1 MPGRI
6 VLTIGTFDG
15 VHIGHA
21 ALVEQ
26 ARAIASGPGDRVVAL
41 AFDPHPITR
50 LRPSD
55 APPRLTTFA
64 RKRELLVQA
73 GADEVV
79 RLDPFDG
86 LLEMDP
92 AQFVSRLRERYQPA
106 AIVEGA
112 DFRFGKGR
120 SGDIQTLRT
129 LASEF
134 GCQVRVIEPVEVV
147 LRDATVTCASST
159 VTRRLILSGR
169 VADAALVLGRPHRLS
184 GRVVTGDRRGRTIG
198 YPTANIE
205 TEVLLPADGVY
216 GARAI
221 LPDGR
226 VLGAALSI
234 GTKPTFTNAPT
245 RACEAF
251 LLDAPHGAP
260 GDPRILGLDEY
271 GWELSLDLVGWVRE
285 QVRFHG
291 LEPLLEQMAR
301 DCDRI
306 RTMLKDSERLPEE
319 VA

>member
-1 MPGRI
+1 MPGRT

-15 VHIGHA
+15 VHVGHV

-26 ARAIASGPGDRVVAL
+26 GRAIASAADDRVVAL
-41 AFDPHPITR
+41 AFDPHPISR
-50 LRPSD
+50 LRPAE
-55 APPRLTTFA
+55 APPRLTTYA
-64 RKRELLVQA
+64 RKRELLLQS

-86 LLEMDP
+86 LLEMEP
-92 AQFVSRLRERYQPA
+92 AQFMARLRERYQPV
-106 AIVEGA
+106 AIVEGS

-120 SGDIQTLRT
+120 SGDIQTLRA
-129 LASEF
+129 LGAEF
-134 GCQVRVIEPVEVV
+134 DCQVRVVEPVEVM
-147 LRDATVTCASST
+147 LSDAAIAIASST
-159 VTRRLILSGR
+159 VARRLVLSGR
-169 VADAALVLGRPHRLS
+169 VADAARILGRPHRLS

-198 YPTANIE
+198 YPTANID
-205 TEVLLPADGVY
+205 TEILLPADGVY
-216 GARAI
+216 AARAT

-226 VLGAALSI
+226 SLGAALSI

-251 LLDAPHGAP
+251 LLDAPHGGP
-260 GDPRILGLDEY
+260 EDPRIAGLDEY
-271 GWELSLDLVGWVRE
+271 GWDLSLDVVGWIRE

-291 LEPLLEQMAR
+291 LEPLLAQMSR

-306 RTMLKDSERLPEE
+306 RTMLGNTARQPEE